1 MKRIAALLLL
11 FTLCIAGS
19 LPAGAQN
26 NARTKNNARM
36 ARKAAKQNR
45 KAMKREGK
53 RQRRAMKKNEKA
65 QRRAAKHPYHR

>member
-11 FTLCIAGS
+11 FTVCVAGS
-19 LPAGAQN
+19 LPAGAE

-53 RQRRAMKKNEKA
+53 KQRRAMKRNQKA
-65 QRRAAKHPYHR
+65 QRRVAKHQSHR